1 MSRTVK
7 GSKKKKQTKFRGK
20 TLSYP
25 PEEVDKLLVHGET
38 VEFEEGKG
46 THRFPSYAEIAERYK
61 VSVNTISRY
70 SQKHNCLA
78 RREQVQKKV
87 EEIADAKLAE
97 YRADKVALGR
107 DDEVRIFDRFIVD
120 FETALREGRVSTNS
134 PSDLCAVVKA
144 KHQVLGE
151 NNFQAENEFG
161 VTLDDIQRYHRD
173 LLERSKSFTP
183 EMMGNVTP
191 SARPS
196 DGQAEPE
203 EEQPAAEIDPAPEGR
218 KLH

>member
-7 GSKKKKQTKFRGK
+7 DSKKKKQTKFRGK
-20 TLSYP
+20 TPSYP
-25 PEEVDKLLVHGET
+25 PEEVDKLLVHGEI

-46 THRFPSYAEIAERYK
+46 TIQFPSYAEIAKRYG
-61 VSVNTISRY
+61 VALTTIARY
-70 SQKHNCLA
+70 SQKHNCLD

-151 NNFQAENEFG
+151 NNLQAENEYG

-173 LLERSKSFTP
+173 LLERTKSFTP
-183 EMMGNVTP
+183 EMMGNVTAPSRP
-191 SARPS
+191 SA
-196 DGQAEPE
+196 GQEE
-203 EEQPAAEIDPAPEGR
+203 SFEEQNVETDPTSEGQ